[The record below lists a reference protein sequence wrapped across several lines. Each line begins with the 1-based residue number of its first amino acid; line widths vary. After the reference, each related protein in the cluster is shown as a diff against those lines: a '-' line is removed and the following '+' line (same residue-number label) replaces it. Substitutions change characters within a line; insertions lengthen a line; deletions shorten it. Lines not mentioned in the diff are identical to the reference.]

1 MERRC
6 WICGR
11 PYDGLPQSRYCGV
24 CKEGIDRA
32 RNKADYPKY
41 QEYYRAKYKLNSGD
55 DVNVPGRK
63 VGDTDYCVLCGKTY
77 TVNSGAQ
84 KYCPE
89 CRAKTEAELRRKTA
103 AEYVARGRV
112 PVDPPKIRERKQYR
126 PINIKICAVCG
137 KPFADPPSSKRVCCS
152 KDCSSIRK
160 TLTHAGTRYS
170 WSDEAKARNA
180 GRFNT
185 KNLEEGTAAASK
197 LHGGQR
203 GPQNRGSKYWA
214 LKSPDG
220 TVYEIINLLD
230 WCRNHTDLFGMDAG
244 EKSAKSISNGII
256 AVKRSMEGKRKNR
269 VSSYKGW
276 TLIGYQDPIRKPKS

>member
-77 TVNSGAQ
+77 AVNSGAQ

-89 CRAKTEAELRRKTA
+89 CRAKTEEELHRKTA

-112 PVDPPKIRERKQYR
+112 PVDPPKIRERKQ
-126 PINIKICAVCG
+126 
-137 KPFADPPSSKRVCCS
+137 
-152 KDCSSIRK
+152 
-160 TLTHAGTRYS
+160 
-170 WSDEAKARNA
+170 
-180 GRFNT
+180 
-185 KNLEEGTAAASK
+185 
-197 LHGGQR
+197 
-203 GPQNRGSKYWA
+203 
-214 LKSPDG
+214 
-220 TVYEIINLLD
+220 
-230 WCRNHTDLFGMDAG
+230 
-244 EKSAKSISNGII
+244 
-256 AVKRSMEGKRKNR
+256 
-269 VSSYKGW
+269 
-276 TLIGYQDPIRKPKS
+276 